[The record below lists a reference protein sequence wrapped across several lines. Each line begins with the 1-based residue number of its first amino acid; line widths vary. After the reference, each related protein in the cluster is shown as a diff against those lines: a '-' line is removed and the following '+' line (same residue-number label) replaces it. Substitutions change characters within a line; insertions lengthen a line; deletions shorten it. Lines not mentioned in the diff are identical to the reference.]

1 MNVYTAIGVGIL
13 KILVIVLII
22 LFTTRKYVLLRRDF
36 NFLLDCIIRKY
47 FEYLSLLIVILFIT
61 INLEIYD
68 GLVVTGLL
76 VVVGLCDYLRIVNPI
91 KLPSII
97 VSKFKKRLLLVLK
110 KVENKEF
117 NWKVIFSNAHLKIER
132 KNVYIISSLLFL
144 LFSICVIS
152 FYFIKFDHYLFSS
165 NWFDTLERIKAKD
178 NNRWFTE
185 EVNPEAVY
193 AFVSFLS
200 HITNSSLE
208 ISIYVYS
215 IFQLLS
221 MTIVVFWFIQK
232 ITKSMI
238 IIPIFVTVY
247 YILGFTFLPSDITN
261 FYQSC
266 SLLLAFTLILPLVIY
281 MTKLKMLPYTRKEQ
295 YFKFLLAFIA
305 IGLLDLYAFLF
316 LLPFLVIFLVIV
328 YLKKN
333 KSSVVFQMYVLSLII
348 VVSVYSSFLLIHQE
362 SFNDILR
369 RTLID
374 VQLSFSN
381 PFIRIEIDRLMFY
394 YQIIFIIGFI
404 LNLLSAIFLKRGWR
418 KKVLVFLFVTAVYL
432 LTQVDNEWI
441 DKDVL
446 FKVLSVFIPILMG
459 INIAIVSDFLKMFSK
474 KRYPIYKGGFVVL
487 FSISIFVYLEKNVL
501 FLPMNETEKLHQNI
515 LAVNEMILRGYL
527 DRTYAVVNKDE
538 YFNLSSGRRYFIPYK
553 DFLAPHYLKV
563 DSIYAK
569 NIKRNKFLIKHPEF
583 ILPSSIFVFKYTTS
597 EYEELN
603 AELLDRFKRLK
614 KRNRNI
620 KKIFD
625 SNQLEVYE
633 IINKPFSSKISNMVF

>member
-13 KILVIVLII
+13 KILIIVLII

-97 VSKFKKRLLLVLK
+97 ANKFKRRLLLVLK
-110 KVENKEF
+110 KVESNQF
-117 NWKVIFSNAHLKIER
+117 NWKVVFSNAHLQIER
-132 KNVYIISSLLFL
+132 RNVYIISSLLFL
-144 LFSICVIS
+144 LFSICLIS

-165 NWFDTLERIKAKD
+165 NWFDTLEKIKAKD
-178 NNRWFTE
+178 GSKWFTE
-185 EVNPEAVY
+185 EINPEGVY

-208 ISIYVYS
+208 ISIYIYS

-266 SLLLAFTLILPLVIY
+266 SLLLSFTLILPLVIY
-281 MTKLKMLPYTRKEQ
+281 MTKLKMLPYTKYEQ
-295 YFKFLLAFIA
+295 YFKFLIAFIA

-316 LLPFLVIFLVIV
+316 LLPFLVVFLVIV
-328 YLKKN
+328 YFKKN
-333 KSSVVFQMYVLSLII
+333 KSSVVLQMYILSLII
-348 VVSVYSSFLLIHQE
+348 IISIYSSFLITHQE
-362 SFNDILR
+362 RFNDILR

-374 VQLSFSN
+374 VELSFSN
-381 PFIRIEIDRLMFY
+381 PFIRIEVDRLIFY

-404 LNLLSAIFLKRGWR
+404 LNLLSAIFLKKGWR
-418 KKVLVFLFVTAVYL
+418 KKVLVFLFVTAIYL

-441 DKDVL
+441 DKDLL

-459 INIAIVSDFLKMFSK
+459 INIAIVLDFIKLFSK
-474 KRYPIYKGGFVVL
+474 NRYHIYQGGFVVL
-487 FSISIFVYLEKNVL
+487 FSIFIFAYLQKNVL
-501 FLPMNETEKLHQNI
+501 FLPMNETKKLHQNI
-515 LAVNEMILRGYL
+515 LAVNEEILRNYL
-527 DRTYAVVNKDE
+527 DRTYAVVNKNE
-538 YFNLSSGRRYFIPYK
+538 YFNLSSGRRYFLTYD
-553 DFLAPHYLKV
+553 DFLGSRYLKV
-563 DSIYAK
+563 DYIYAK

-583 ILPSSIFVFKYTTS
+583 ILPSSVFVFKYES
-597 EYEELN
+597 VEYKELN
-603 AELLDRFKRLK
+603 VKLLDRLKRLRLRGRK
-614 KRNRNI
+614 I

-625 SNQLEVYE
+625 SNQLKVYE
-633 IINKPFSSKISNMVF
+633 IINKPFSSQISNMVF

>member
-328 YLKKN
+328 YFKKN

-459 INIAIVSDFLKMFSK
+459 INIAIVSDFIKMFSK

>member
-281 MTKLKMLPYTRKEQ
+281 MTKLRMLPYTRKEQ

-328 YLKKN
+328 YFKKN

>member
-1 MNVYTAIGVGIL
+1 
-13 KILVIVLII
+13 
-22 LFTTRKYVLLRRDF
+22 
-36 NFLLDCIIRKY
+36 
-47 FEYLSLLIVILFIT
+47 
-61 INLEIYD
+61 
-68 GLVVTGLL
+68 
-76 VVVGLCDYLRIVNPI
+76 
-91 KLPSII
+91 
-97 VSKFKKRLLLVLK
+97 
-110 KVENKEF
+110 
-117 NWKVIFSNAHLKIER
+117 
-132 KNVYIISSLLFL
+132 
-144 LFSICVIS
+144 
-152 FYFIKFDHYLFSS
+152 
-165 NWFDTLERIKAKD
+165 
-178 NNRWFTE
+178 
-185 EVNPEAVY
+185 
-193 AFVSFLS
+193 
-200 HITNSSLE
+200 
-208 ISIYVYS
+208 
-215 IFQLLS
+215 
-221 MTIVVFWFIQK
+221 
-232 ITKSMI
+232 MI

-281 MTKLKMLPYTRKEQ
+281 MTKLRMLPYTRKEQ

-328 YLKKN
+328 YFKKN

>member
-328 YLKKN
+328 YFKKN

-348 VVSVYSSFLLIHQE
+348 VVSIYSSFLLIHQE

-459 INIAIVSDFLKMFSK
+459 INIAIVSDFIKMFSK